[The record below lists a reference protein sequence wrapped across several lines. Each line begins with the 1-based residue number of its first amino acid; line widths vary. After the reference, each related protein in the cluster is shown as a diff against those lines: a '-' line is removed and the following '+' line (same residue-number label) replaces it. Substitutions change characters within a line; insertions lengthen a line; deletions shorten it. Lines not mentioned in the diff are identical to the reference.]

1 MKNKSLEAILEKAIH
16 NEEEAFRFYMDLYNT
31 VQDKMAKN
39 TLVFLADEE
48 RRHRDYLIKYRDG
61 VYPENEMT
69 VSEETTAKIKE
80 FKGKHDIRK
89 NSRPQ
94 DIFLLAAD
102 RELKAFN
109 FYKRLADIHPT
120 GEVRELLLRIAQE
133 ELKHKEKMEYLYDNT
148 AFPQTAGG

>member
-1 MKNKSLEAILEKAIH
+1 MKNKSLEAILEKAIR
-16 NEEEAFRFYMDLYNT
+16 NEEGAFRFYMDLYNT
-31 VQDKMAKN
+31 VEDKVAKN

-48 RRHRDYLIKYRDG
+48 KKHRDYLIKYRDG
-61 VYPENEMT
+61 VYPEKTMT

-80 FKGKHDIRK
+80 FTGKHDIKK
-89 NSRPQ
+89 NSQPK
-94 DIFLLAAD
+94 DIYLVAAD
-102 RELKAFN
+102 RELNAYN
-109 FYKRLADIHPT
+109 FYKKLADIHPS